1 MQYDQ
6 FGIRFIAEQDGK
18 TERYFKRQVSAILM
32 QLEEPVRAYLCRIA
46 YPWEGITDAFHVALC
61 LASITDVKWEM
72 QEGVASV
79 FRRMFGTHEHL
90 DIMFI
95 GRDQEA
101 RLLKVCSPFLTV
113 S

>member
-1 MQYDQ
+1 MKYDQ
-6 FGIRFIAEQDGK
+6 LGIRFLAEQDGK
-18 TERYFKRQVSAILM
+18 IERDFKHQASALLM

-46 YPWEGITDAFHVALC
+46 YPGEDITDAFHVALC

-72 QEGVASV
+72 QEGVASI

-95 GRDQEA
+95 GQAQEA

-113 S
+113 N